1 MTGFIL
7 GVSAILILIIL
18 LLIFRVQSLVAVLKG
33 TYNKKA
39 SLSNKVNAILFPIS
53 FTIGMI
59 LLFWYSDKAS
69 EFYLPKSASFHGE
82 ATDSLFWITTYI
94 VTAAFII
101 THILL
106 FWFAYKYQYKEGNK
120 ATFFPDSHKLELIWT
135 VIPAIVLTILVVF
148 GYKNWS
154 AITSPTLQKDRVEI
168 EVMGKQFA
176 WQVRYAGKDGVIGK
190 YNYKLIDN
198 SNEFGMD
205 MSDKN
210 NFDDFTPR
218 EIHIP
223 KGRQI
228 MLKIRARDVLHSVF
242 LPHFRV
248 KMDAVPGMPTSF
260 AFTPKYTTA
269 EMAAITG
276 NPTFK
281 YELACT
287 EICGRGHYAMRF
299 IVVVEEEEDYK
310 KWYVE
315 QKSWL
320 ETNPDY
326 VNKIPENLRQYVSFA
341 IAPKAAEEKV
351 KTDSSAVA
359 TVATAVTDSLKKEA
373 PASH

>member
-1 MTGFIL
+1 MTGLIL
-7 GVSAILILIIL
+7 GVSAVLILIIL
-18 LLIFRVQSLVAVLKG
+18 LLIFRVQSLISVLKG
-33 TYNKKA
+33 TYSKKV
-39 SLSNKVNAILFPIS
+39 SLSNKVNAILFPIF
-53 FTIGMI
+53 FTIGMV

-69 EFYLPKSASFHGE
+69 EFYLPESASLHGVH
-82 ATDSLFWITTYI
+82 TDSLFWITTYI

-106 FWFAYKYQYKEGNK
+106 FAFAYKYQYKEGNK
-120 ATFFPDSHKLELIWT
+120 ASFFPDNHKLELIWT
-135 VIPAIVLTILVVF
+135 IIPAIVLTILVVL
-148 GYKNWS
+148 GLKNWTN
-154 AITSPTLQKDRVEI
+154 ITSPELKKDRVEI

-176 WQVRYAGKDGVIGK
+176 WQVRYPGKDGVIGK
-190 YNYKLIDN
+190 YNFKLIDN
-198 SNEFGMD
+198 TNEFGMD
-205 MSDKN
+205 LSDKN

-228 MLKIRARDVLHSVF
+228 FLKIRARDVLHSVF

-276 NPTFK
+276 KPDFK

-299 IVVVEEEEDYK
+299 IVVVEEEDAYN
-310 KWYVE
+310 KWFSE
-315 QKSWL
+315 QKGWL

-326 VNKIPENLRQYVSFA
+326 VSKVPESLRQYLPFTV
-341 IAPKAAEEKV
+341 APKIEENSIKI
-351 KTDSSAVA
+351 DSAA
-359 TVATAVTDSLKKEA
+359 TVVADTVKKEVK
-373 PASH
+373 ASL